1 MDIGLEFQ
9 AGWDDVDVIDVRI
22 SAWNGTFGGTT
33 NIYVGVGEL
42 EEAAATL
49 RGFPNDSSDTR
60 ELKFANLGMGG
71 GRGIVGLR
79 FYCTGGAARAWL
91 QARIESIH
99 DSVGPAESVVL
110 SLPIEAAAIDIFV
123 EQLHRLGA
131 SKSGIA
137 RLNGVVEL

>member
-60 ELKFANLGMGG
+60 ELKFANLGMGAVAVLLAYG
-71 GRGIVGLR
+71 STAL
-79 FYCTGGAARAWL
+79 AALHVHGCRQELNPFMIQWVL
-91 QARIESIH
+91 QSPWFCRC
-99 DSVGPAESVVL
+99 
-110 SLPIEAAAIDIFV
+110 
-123 EQLHRLGA
+123 R
-131 SKSGIA
+131 
-137 RLNGVVEL
+137 